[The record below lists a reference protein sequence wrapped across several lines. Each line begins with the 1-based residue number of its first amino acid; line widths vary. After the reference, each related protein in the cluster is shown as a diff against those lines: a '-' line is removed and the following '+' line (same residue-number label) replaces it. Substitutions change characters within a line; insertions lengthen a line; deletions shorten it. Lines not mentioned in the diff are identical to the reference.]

1 MRFPQGGI
9 GSVRDL
15 SAAQGRKDR
24 TVKIV
29 PPHRWDVS
37 PSEALEIQQGLRGRV
52 STERTFRQVNTVAG
66 VDVAFKGEVAQAAV
80 VVLSYPE
87 LTPVDYSLAEL
98 PVEFPYIPGLLAF
111 REAPSVLAALEKL
124 KTEPDLFIFDAQGL
138 AHPRRMG
145 LATHLGVIID
155 RPSIGCAK
163 SRLCG
168 SHHEPGPERG
178 SYARLYD
185 GDEVIGAVVRTRTN
199 VNPLYV
205 SIGHRVNLPTA
216 IEYVLSCCTKYR
228 LPETT
233 RYAHRVAGGE
243 RLQIAVSQPTLFE
256 F

>member
-1 MRFPQGGI
+1 M
-9 GSVRDL
+9 
-15 SAAQGRKDR
+15 
-24 TVKIV
+24 KIV
-29 PPHRWDVS
+29 SPHRWDVS
-37 PSEALEIQQGLRGRV
+37 PSEAKEIQQRLRSRV
-52 STERTFRQVNTVAG
+52 STERTFSQVNTVAG
-66 VDVAFKGEVAQAAV
+66 VDVSFKNEVAQAAI

-87 LTPVDYSLAEL
+87 LTPVDHSLAEL

-124 KTEPDLFIFDAQGL
+124 DTEPDLFIFDAQGL

-168 SHHEPGPERG
+168 SHHEPGPEKG
-178 SYARLYD
+178 SYTHLYA
-185 GDEVIGAVVRTRTN
+185 GDEAARAPEIIGAVVRSRTN
-199 VNPLYV
+199 VTPLYV
-205 SIGHRVNLPTA
+205 SIGHRVDLPTA
-216 IEYVLSCCTKYR
+216 IEYVLGCCTKYR

-243 RLQIAVSQPTLFE
+243 KLQLEVSQPTLFDL
-256 F
+256 

>member
-1 MRFPQGGI
+1 M
-9 GSVRDL
+9 
-15 SAAQGRKDR
+15 
-24 TVKIV
+24 KIV
-29 PPHRWDVS
+29 SPHRWDAS
-37 PSEALEIQQGLRGRV
+37 PSEAMEIQEGLRSRV
-52 STERTFRQVNTVAG
+52 STERTFGQVSTVAG
-66 VDVAFKGEVAQAAV
+66 VDVSIKGEVARAAV

-87 LTPVDYSLAEL
+87 LIPMDYSLAEL
-98 PVEFPYIPGLLAF
+98 PAEFPYIPGLLAF
-111 REAPSVLAALEKL
+111 REAPPVLAALEKL

-178 SYARLYD
+178 SFAHLYD
-185 GDEVIGAVVRTRTN
+185 GDEIIGAVVRTKTG

-205 SIGHRVNLPTA
+205 SIGHQVDLPTA

-233 RYAHRVAGGE
+233 RYAHRAAGGE
-243 RLQIAVSQPTLFE
+243 RLQMEVSQPTLFE
-256 F
+256 L

>member
-1 MRFPQGGI
+1 M
-9 GSVRDL
+9 
-15 SAAQGRKDR
+15 
-24 TVKIV
+24 KIV
-29 PPHRWDVS
+29 SLHRWDVS
-37 PSEALEIQQGLRGRV
+37 PSEAMEIQQQLRSRV
-52 STERTFRQVNTVAG
+52 SMERTVGQVNTMAG
-66 VDVAFKGEVAQAAV
+66 VDVYFKGEVARAAI

-87 LTPVDYSLAEL
+87 LTPLDYSLADL
-98 PVEFPYIPGLLAF
+98 PAEFPYIPGLLAF
-111 REAPSVLAALEKL
+111 REAPAVLAALEKL

-145 LATHLGVIID
+145 LATHLGVVID

-178 SYARLYD
+178 SYTYLYD
-185 GDEVIGAVVRTRTN
+185 EDEVIGEVVRTKTD

-205 SIGHRVNLPTA
+205 SIGHKVDLSTA
-216 IEYVLSCCTKYR
+216 IEYVVNCCTGYR

-243 RLQIAVSQPTLFE
+243 RLQIEVSQPTLFE
-256 F
+256 L

>member
-1 MRFPQGGI
+1 MKV
-9 GSVRDL
+9 VRL
-15 SAAQGRKDR
+15 
-24 TVKIV
+24 
-29 PPHRWDVS
+29 HEWNVS
-37 PSEALEIQQGLRGRV
+37 PSEAMEIQQQLRDRV
-52 STERTFRQVNTVAG
+52 STERDLGQVNTVAG
-66 VDVAFKGEVAQAAV
+66 VDVSFKGDVARAAV
-80 VVLSYPE
+80 VILSYPE
-87 LTPVDYSLAEL
+87 LAPLDCSLAEL

-111 REAPSVLAALEKL
+111 REAPAVLAALEKL

-168 SHHEPGPERG
+168 HHHEPGPERG
-178 SYARLYD
+178 SYTYLYD
-185 GDEVIGAVVRTRTN
+185 GEEIIGAVVRTQTG
-199 VNPLYV
+199 VSPLYV
-205 SIGHRVNLPTA
+205 SIGHKVDLPTA

-243 RLQIAVSQPTLFE
+243 KLQIKVSQPSLFD